1 MTWVPGTPLQ
11 NLLGG
16 HVCFALVVSC
26 CAIIKEFVTCLICT
40 DGRCR
45 VGATIYYR
53 PAQTF
58 VFPPPP
64 PLNFVRSWNPFF
76 ETSPKINDVCCC
88 ILLQLIFLFRLCGAN
103 GWIKQ
108 HPQSMWCSHPWVK
121 FDQGKSQCLN
131 FRGSWPRPTP
141 DSCIRRIQW

>member
-1 MTWVPGTPLQ
+1 VTCDLSAGDAAAKFA
-11 NLLGG
+11 GRAC
-16 HVCFALVVSC
+16 CFALVVSC

-64 PLNFVRSWNPFF
+64 PSKFRS
-76 ETSPKINDVCCC
+76 
-88 ILLQLIFLFRLCGAN
+88 LLKPVF
-103 GWIKQ
+103 
-108 HPQSMWCSHPWVK
+108 
-121 FDQGKSQCLN
+121 
-131 FRGSWPRPTP
+131 
-141 DSCIRRIQW
+141 